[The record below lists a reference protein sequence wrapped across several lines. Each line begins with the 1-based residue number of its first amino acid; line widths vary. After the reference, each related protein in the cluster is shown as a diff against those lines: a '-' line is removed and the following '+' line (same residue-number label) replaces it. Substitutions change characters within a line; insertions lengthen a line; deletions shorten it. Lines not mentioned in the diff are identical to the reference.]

1 VETEEREPP
10 PDLRKARHDLRGRMN
25 ALMLCVSAFEVVQTR
40 AEAVEFL
47 DMMDRA
53 CDKLIVALD
62 KFEAVSAISDTP
74 INKTE

>member
-1 VETEEREPP
+1 VEQEKLEPWT
-10 PDLRKARHDLRGRMN
+10 DLRKARHDLRGRMN

-40 AEAVEFL
+40 AEAIEFL

-62 KFEAVSAISDTP
+62 QFEAVSATSGHLD
-74 INKTE
+74 